1 MSKIPTED
9 FAQRQI
15 LDGTEIIFSQ
25 NAAHS
30 PAEQKFS
37 IEQLLA
43 YFSQNGTPASL
54 RSIQTIDQNYTA
66 TASDYT
72 LLLDATAASFE
83 LKLPPADLHT
93 GRMYRLVSVFANPTN
108 AVTLSADK
116 GSLVQ
121 GQSSTPSTVISTAP
135 DVRIFQSDGADWIL
149 VGRY

>member
-9 FAQRQI
+9 FAQRQN

-25 NAAHS
+25 NAQHS
-30 PAEQKFS
+30 PPEQKFT
-37 IEQLLA
+37 IQQVLA

-54 RSIQTIDQNYTA
+54 RSIQTIVQNYTA
-66 TASDYT
+66 TAADYT
-72 LLLDATAASFE
+72 LLLDATTASFE
-83 LKLPPADLHT
+83 LKLPAADLHT
-93 GRMYRLVSVFANPTN
+93 GRMYRLVSVFANPSN

-121 GQSSTPSTVISTAP
+121 GQTSTPSTVISTAP
-135 DVRIFQSDGADWIL
+135 DVRIFQSDGTDWIL

>member
-9 FAQRQI
+9 FAQRDV

-30 PAEQKFS
+30 PPEQKFS

-43 YFSQNGTPASL
+43 YFSENGTPASL
-54 RSIQTIDQNYTA
+54 RSIGTIDQNYTA
-66 TASDYT
+66 TAADYT
-72 LLLDATAASFE
+72 LLLDATTTSFE
-83 LKLPPADLHT
+83 LKLPAADLHQ
-93 GRMYRLVSVFANPTN
+93 GRMYRLVSVFANPSN

-121 GQSSTPSTVISTAP
+121 GQTSSASTIISTAP
-135 DVRIFQSDGADWIL
+135 DVRIFQSDGTDWIL

>member
-9 FAQRQI
+9 FAQRDV

-30 PAEQKFS
+30 PPEQKFS

-43 YFSQNGTPASL
+43 YFSENGTPASL
-54 RSIQTIDQNYTA
+54 RSIGTIDQNYTA
-66 TASDYT
+66 TAADYT
-72 LLLDATAASFE
+72 LLLDATTASFE
-83 LKLPPADLHT
+83 LKLPAADLHQ
-93 GRMYRLVSVFANPTN
+93 GRMYRLVSVFANPSN

-116 GSLVQ
+116 GNLVQ
-121 GQSSTPSTVISTAP
+121 GQTSSISTIISTAP
-135 DVRIFQSDGADWIL
+135 DVRIFQSDGTDWIL

>member
-9 FAQRQI
+9 FAQRDV

-25 NAAHS
+25 NVAHS
-30 PAEQKFS
+30 PPEQKFS

-54 RSIQTIDQNYTA
+54 RSIQTIDQSYTA
-66 TASDYT
+66 TATDYT
-72 LLLDATAASFE
+72 LLLDATTASFE
-83 LKLPPADLHT
+83 LKLPAADLHT
-93 GRMYRLVSVFANPTN
+93 GRMYRLVSVFANPSN
-108 AVTLSADK
+108 AVTLSTDK

-121 GQSSTPSTVISTAP
+121 GQTSTSSTVISTAP
-135 DVRIFQSDGADWIL
+135 DVRIFQSDGSDWIL

>member
-9 FAQRQI
+9 FAQRDV

-30 PAEQKFS
+30 PPEQKFS

-43 YFSQNGTPASL
+43 YFSENGTPASL
-54 RSIQTIDQNYTA
+54 RSIGTIDQNYTA
-66 TASDYT
+66 TAADYT
-72 LLLDATAASFE
+72 LLLDATTTSFE
-83 LKLPPADLHT
+83 LKLPAADLHQ
-93 GRMYRLVSVFANPTN
+93 GRMYRLVSVFANPSN

-116 GSLVQ
+116 GNLVQ
-121 GQSSTPSTVISTAP
+121 GQTSSASTIISTAP
-135 DVRIFQSDGADWIL
+135 DVRIFQSDGTDWIL